1 MSRIPTEALPRE
13 ILAVLPP
20 EPYDQLDLAHRINAY
35 AYTQKVAVLEAEAG
49 QLRTQASQHK
59 NHVKTLERRIE
70 NLVMEVNDANEK
82 TKQVLD
88 DQSKLVAEKNALIQT
103 VKKLNRDVAKLE
115 SFKRHLLQTL
125 QDEEDS
131 KDSMNLG
138 IDLASDRMI
147 SSVLSSASSPMMG
160 SQVPMGA
167 TPMGAN
173 GAASPEAKAAGGSPV
188 GAGTPKVDGK
198 EFFRNARSRLGY
210 DDFSQFL
217 QNIKELN
224 AGRQTREET
233 LRKAQEI
240 FKSQNADLYK
250 TFEGLLS
257 RHIPGAT

>member
-1 MSRIPTEALPRE
+1 MTPS
-13 ILAVLPP
+13 P
-20 EPYDQLDLAHRINAY
+20 EPRFSARRAATDPTLPIPLA
-35 AYTQKVAVLEAEAG
+35 QVAVLEAEAG
-49 QLRTQASQHK
+49 RLRTQASQHK

-147 SSVLSSASSPMMG
+147 SNVLSSASSPIVGG
-160 SQVPMGA
+160 SQMPTM
-167 TPMGAN
+167 TPAN
-173 GAASPEAKAAGGSPV
+173 NGASPEAKAGGSP

-224 AGRQTREET
+224 AGRQTRDET
-233 LRKAQEI
+233 LNKAQEI

-257 RHIPGAT
+257 RHIPGAA

>member
-1 MSRIPTEALPRE
+1 M
-13 ILAVLPP
+13 
-20 EPYDQLDLAHRINAY
+20 
-35 AYTQKVAVLEAEAG
+35 EAEAG

-82 TKQVLD
+82 TKQVMD
-88 DQSKLVAEKNALIQT
+88 DQAKLVAEKNALIQT

-147 SSVLSSASSPMMG
+147 SNVLSSASSPVAAM
-160 SQVPMGA
+160 SQVPVTPSAGIGA
-167 TPMGAN
+167 G
-173 GAASPEAKAAGGSPV
+173 SPEARPVSPTGGAKAS
-188 GAGTPKVDGK
+188 PKVDGK

-233 LRKAQEI
+233 LKKAQDI

-257 RHIPGAT
+257 RHIPGN

>member
-88 DQSKLVAEKNALIQT
+88 DQNKLVAEKNALIQT

-131 KDSMNLG
+131 KDAMNLG

-147 SSVLSSASSPMMG
+147 SNVLSSASSPMVG
-160 SQVPMGA
+160 SQVPAGM
-167 TPMGAN
+167 TPMAN
-173 GAASPEAKAAGGSPV
+173 NGGASPEVKAGGSP

-233 LRKAQEI
+233 LKKAQEI

-257 RHIPGAT
+257 RHIPGAA

>member
-1 MSRIPTEALPRE
+1 VVDLCLTLSSLSFLLCPR
-13 ILAVLPP
+13 
-20 EPYDQLDLAHRINAY
+20 
-35 AYTQKVAVLEAEAG
+35 
-49 QLRTQASQHK
+49 
-59 NHVKTLERRIE
+59 
-70 NLVMEVNDANEK
+70 
-82 TKQVLD
+82 
-88 DQSKLVAEKNALIQT
+88 
-103 VKKLNRDVAKLE
+103 
-115 SFKRHLLQTL
+115 

-147 SSVLSSASSPMMG
+147 SNVLSSASSPMVG
-160 SQVPMGA
+160 GAGAGA
-167 TPMGAN
+167 TPMAAHGL
-173 GAASPEAKAAGGSPV
+173 GAAAQSPEPKDGSP
-188 GAGTPKVDGK
+188 AAQGTPKVDGK

-240 FKSQNADLYK
+240 FKQQNADLYK

-257 RHIPGAT
+257 RHIPGTA

>member
-1 MSRIPTEALPRE
+1 
-13 ILAVLPP
+13 
-20 EPYDQLDLAHRINAY
+20 
-35 AYTQKVAVLEAEAG
+35 
-49 QLRTQASQHK
+49 
-59 NHVKTLERRIE
+59 
-70 NLVMEVNDANEK
+70 MEVNDANEK

-88 DQSKLVAEKNALIQT
+88 DQSKLVAKKNALIQT

-147 SSVLSSASSPMMG
+147 SNVLSSASSPIVGG
-160 SQVPMGA
+160 SQMPTM
-167 TPMGAN
+167 TPAN
-173 GAASPEAKAAGGSPV
+173 NGASPEAKAGGSP

-233 LRKAQEI
+233 LNKAQEI

-257 RHIPGAT
+257 RHIPGAA

>member
-1 MSRIPTEALPRE
+1 MYLVLIQ

-82 TKQVLD
+82 TKQVMD
-88 DQSKLVAEKNALIQT
+88 DQAKLAAEKNALIQT

-125 QDEEDS
+125 QDEEDT

-147 SSVLSSASSPMMG
+147 SNVLSSASSPVPGM
-160 SQVPMGA
+160 SQIPVTPSVGGGA
-167 TPMGAN
+167 G
-173 GAASPEAKAAGGSPV
+173 GASPDGRPTSPGGKQS
-188 GAGTPKVDGK
+188 PKVDGK

-233 LRKAQEI
+233 LKKAQDI
-240 FKSQNADLYK
+240 FKSQNADLYSK
-250 TFEGLLS
+250 
-257 RHIPGAT
+257 

>member
-1 MSRIPTEALPRE
+1 M
-13 ILAVLPP
+13 AVLPP

-82 TKQVLD
+82 TKQVID

-115 SFKRHLLQTL
+115 SLKRHLLQTL
-125 QDEEDS
+125 QEEEDS

-147 SSVLSSASSPMMG
+147 SNVLSSASSPVHM
-160 SQVPMGA
+160 SQVPVTPA
-167 TPMGAN
+167 TGV
-173 GAASPEAKAAGGSPV
+173 GASPDAGGKPSSPGGGGV
-188 GAGTPKVDGK
+188 KASPKVDGK

-233 LRKAQEI
+233 LAKAQEI
-240 FKSQNADLYK
+240 FKSQNADLYSK
-250 TFEGLLS
+250 
-257 RHIPGAT
+257 

>member
-1 MSRIPTEALPRE
+1 
-13 ILAVLPP
+13 
-20 EPYDQLDLAHRINAY
+20 
-35 AYTQKVAVLEAEAG
+35 VLEAEAG

-88 DQSKLVAEKNALIQT
+88 DQTKLAAEKNALIQT

-125 QDEEDS
+125 QDEEDT

-147 SSVLSSASSPMMG
+147 SNVLSSASSP
-160 SQVPMGA
+160 VPGMQNIPVTPSGLGAVGGGAGGA
-167 TPMGAN
+167 TPDGRPT
-173 GAASPEAKAAGGSPV
+173 SPGGKQS
-188 GAGTPKVDGK
+188 PKVDGK
-198 EFFRNARSRLGY
+198 EIFRTARSRLGY
-210 DDFSQFL
+210 DDFSSFL

-233 LRKAQEI
+233 LKKAQDI

-257 RHIPGAT
+257 RHIPGQ